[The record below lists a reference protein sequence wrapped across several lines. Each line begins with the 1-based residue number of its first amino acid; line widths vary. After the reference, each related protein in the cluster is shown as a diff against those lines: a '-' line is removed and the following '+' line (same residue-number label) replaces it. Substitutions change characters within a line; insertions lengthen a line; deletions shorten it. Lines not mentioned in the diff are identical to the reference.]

1 MWIRAETRSDH
12 DAIRRLTD
20 AAFAEAKH
28 AAGGESRIIDALR
41 DAGALSLSLVA
52 DIDGRIAGHVAV
64 SPVVLSDGTP
74 GWFGLGPVAVDPRDQ
89 RHGVGSALIRAALT
103 ELWAQRAAGCVVLGD
118 PAYYGRFGFRRHA
131 SLRYP
136 HAPADCFMALPSGG
150 PPPDATVAYHDAFT
164 LA

>member
-1 MWIRAETRSDH
+1 MWIRAETRDDH

-28 AAGGESRIIDALR
+28 AGGGESRIIDALR

-64 SPVVLSDGTP
+64 SPVALTDGTP

-89 RHGVGSALIRAALT
+89 GHGVGSALIRAALA
-103 ELWAQRAAGCVVLGD
+103 ELHAQGAAGCVVLGD
-118 PAYYGRFGFRRHA
+118 PAYYARFGFRRHA

-136 HAPADCFMALPSGG
+136 YAPADCFLALPSGDT
-150 PPPDATVAYHDAFT
+150 PPDATVAYHDAFT